1 MKFFNL
7 HIFRIFVLVCVLLG
21 LAACASST
29 KTPSTYQTFEKSNST
44 IDSINAKLQ
53 TAIRPKS
60 REYRLGSGDRIDLNV
75 FQAEQLTREYQIN
88 SKGLIQLPVA
98 GKVSIGGLTVDEAQA
113 EIVKALSE
121 SVMIDPQVTIAIT
134 EYASN
139 EISVTGAVQSPN
151 LYTVKEGR
159 SPFEMLT
166 MAGGLNKDAGQQLH
180 ITTRQRNQETGEL
193 ENLRMIVNLQSFFN
207 PNTPEDFKRK
217 EEIQNL
223 VLLDGDTIYVPK
235 AGLVYIDGA
244 IKKPGSYT
252 LPSDTTIFSLL
263 ALAGGAKWSSSTKE
277 VKVVR
282 KIEGATV
289 VNDVNL
295 SKIKSGK
302 AADFKLQAGDLVL
315 VGHNPIK
322 RGLEAFFAYGL
333 RLVIFF

>member
-1 MKFFNL
+1 MKFSKVYKSCL
-7 HIFRIFVLVCVLLG
+7 ILLIVIG
-21 LAACASST
+21 LFSCASSSNVG
-29 KTPSTYQTFEKSNST
+29 PGYQSVQNSNPT

-53 TAIRPKS
+53 TTVKPKS

-75 FQAEQLTREYQIN
+75 FQAEQLTREYQVN
-88 SKGLIQLPVA
+88 SKGEIQLPVA
-98 GKVSIGGLTVDEAQA
+98 GRVSVGGLTVDEAQA
-113 EIVKALSE
+113 EIVKALIE
-121 SVMIDPQVTIAIT
+121 NVMIDPQVTISIS
-134 EYASN
+134 EYSSN

-166 MAGGLNKDAGQQLH
+166 MAGGLSKEAGQQLH
-180 ITTRQRNQETGEL
+180 VSTRQRNEESGEL
-193 ENLRMIVNLQSFFN
+193 ESLRMIIDLQSFFD
-207 PNTPEDFKRK
+207 PKTPEDFKRK
-217 EEIQNL
+217 DSIQNL
-223 VLLDGDTIYVPK
+223 VLLDGDSIYVPK

-263 ALAGGAKWSSSTKE
+263 ALAGGAKWSSSSRR

-282 KIEGATV
+282 KVDGATV
-289 VNDVNL
+289 VNNVDLN
-295 SKIKSGK
+295 KIKSGK
-302 AADFKLQAGDLVL
+302 SSDFKLQSGDLVL

-322 RGLEAFFAYGL
+322 RGLEAFFTYGL